1 MFPAGQPEVYHHLIA
16 QIAKKPMTP
25 LQVERSILRRWTR
38 ENELNGCDMSHTDIY
53 EFRDALGEW
62 APPMEV
68 SGIMQHMIR
77 YMRLTMPNVEIN
89 PWIIWMFQETAV
101 CIYTHKR
108 KVINFIG
115 SKNSGKTNFF
125 GIIANLLVS
134 IDPEYSRAFISG
146 PYKTAAEATVWGR
159 VGTRS
164 KDMVKSQR
172 AAFSHVRDIPSAQ
185 KIIYDSAESEAGY
198 IELVTLDKVGKL
210 QGTKSKDP
218 DRGWLV
224 LECDEIGT
232 FPTMAAKDA
241 LDNLTGNRN
250 FICFTGCNFRNTEGL
265 EGDLCRPKG
274 REYSDLDTERDH
286 TWLSGWNS
294 YTVRLDGHR
303 SPNILAGR
311 QVSKY
316 LLTEDVRA
324 DMEKVHGLNGP
335 KYLEQ
340 IRSFPN
346 MSMADN
352 YVTTREKIRA
362 SGGFDDFIWD
372 TNSFQTCAFCD
383 PGFGGDP
390 CKIGAFRFGTG
401 RVQTLDGGWRNVSI
415 FEPIE
420 PFRTLKIDTKL
431 IADEEWVRR
440 LRAAAQDSV
449 IISPGKLVTAEQQ
462 IAVQCHEYLSFHSIQ
477 RSHFGFDGSMRAG
490 IVKEMVTVLGSQ
502 IHAIDFGGQATER
515 IANKDG
521 QTYRELYAN
530 FVTEMYFQIGDIAQ
544 MGQLRGADRIPAAIA
559 QICRRPFKFSGPKKQ
574 IQTKSDFKEANQGK
588 SPDDADT
595 LVGGYEM
602 ARRLGFNELTVRNAV
617 NSTTADV
624 IEVLRGLPMF
634 ARFKAKSL
642 SSL

>member
-1 MFPAGQPEVYHHLIA
+1 MFSASKRENYHNIVSGKAGNMLDPVV
-16 QIAKKPMTP
+16 
-25 LQVERSILRRWTR
+25 VERSILRHWTR
-38 ENELNGCDMSHTDIY
+38 AWENDGCEFTHTDTY
-53 EFRDALGEW
+53 TFEDRYGEW
-62 APPMEV
+62 HPPVEV
-68 SGIMQHMIR
+68 TGMMQHMLR
-77 YMRLTMPNVEIN
+77 YMRLTMPKIEIN
-89 PWIIWMFQETAV
+89 PWIIMMFVELGK
-101 CIYTHKR
+101 CIFTHER
-108 KVINFIG
+108 KIINYIG

-125 GIIANLLVS
+125 GVVANLFVS
-134 IDPEYSRAFISG
+134 IDPEYTRAFMSG

-164 KDMVKSQR
+164 KDMRDAQPKHFRHVK
-172 AAFSHVRDIPSAQ
+172 DIPSAG
-185 KIIYDSAESEAGY
+185 KIIYDGSESEAGY

-218 DRGWLV
+218 DRGWL
-224 LECDEIGT
+224 LLFCDEIGT
-232 FPTMAAKDA
+232 FPTMALKDG

-265 EGDLCRPKG
+265 EGDLCRPEG
-274 REYSDLDTERDH
+274 REYADLDPEVDQ

-294 YTVRLDGHR
+294 YTVRLDGHL

-316 LLTEDVRA
+316 LLTESIRK

-362 SGGFDDFIWD
+362 SGGYDDFVWD
-372 TNSFQTCAFCD
+372 TPSFKLCGFCD

-390 CKIGAFRFGTG
+390 CKIGAFKFGTA
-401 RVQTLDGGWRNVSI
+401 RVETLDGSWRTVSI
-415 FEPIE
+415 FEPLE
-420 PFRTLKIDTKL
+420 PFRTIKIDTKL
-431 IADEEWVRR
+431 VADDAWAAR
-440 LRAAAQDSV
+440 LRAAAGDNV
-449 IISPGKLVTAEQQ
+449 IASPGKLVTAEQQ
-462 IAVQCHEYLSFHSIQ
+462 IAVQTHEFLSFHGIP

-502 IHAIDFGGQATER
+502 IHAIDFGGQATDR

-521 QTYRELYAN
+521 QTYRDLYAN

-544 MGQLRGADRIPAAIA
+544 MGQLRGADKIPAAIA
-559 QICRRPFKFSGPKKQ
+559 QICRRPFKFSGPRKQ
-574 IQTKSDFKEANQGK
+574 IQTKADFKEANQGR

-617 NSTTADV
+617 NSTASDV
-624 IEVLRGLPMF
+624 IEVLRGLTKF
-634 ARFKAKSL
+634 ARFSAKKL
-642 SSL
+642 NN